1 MPRTLYASGPEVQTK
16 KVLRLR
22 GGFPRRFSRLPD
34 APSEHRRR
42 ATSPTLARQA
52 GSPGPVTSQRLPRLR
67 VADWTGS
74 RPHPTRLILSAA
86 IPSRIRRRDPE
97 RSPHVAKY
105 AMPFQEEK
113 KKQRARG
120 GERRV

>member
-42 ATSPTLARQA
+42 ATSPTLYRQA
-52 GSPGPVTSQRLPRLR
+52 GSPGPVTSQRLPRLS
-67 VADWTGS
+67 VADWTVS
-74 RPHPTRLILSAA
+74 RPPTTQPILAAA
-86 IPSRIRRRDPE
+86 IPIRIRRQEPE
-97 RSPHVAKY
+97 RSPHVEKY

-113 KKQRARG
+113 K
-120 GERRV
+120 